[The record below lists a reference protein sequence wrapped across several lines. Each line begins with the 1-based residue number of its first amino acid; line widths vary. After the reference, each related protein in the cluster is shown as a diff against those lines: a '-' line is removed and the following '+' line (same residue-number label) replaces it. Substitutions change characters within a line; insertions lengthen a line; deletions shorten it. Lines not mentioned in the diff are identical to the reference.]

1 MRGLGINFRVR
12 IQFGQALSRINL
24 WIRETPLAAAAAAAA
39 AVQADGQTAHW
50 LHGENH
56 CWVLAQVLPSIN
68 EATLLPTCH
77 LHQLCVDAP
86 REGPGGPV
94 RGGGLFLE
102 QHAWT
107 PHGPLHSRAPSL
119 CLCLF
124 TAAPLAFAYASA
136 SFLSC
141 LSLCSF
147 SWSLSWAASLSA
159 RDRGSK
165 NGLGV
170 HNQGTLGA

>member
-56 CWVLAQVLPSIN
+56 CWVLAQVLPSNN

-86 REGPGGPV
+86 REGPKGRAGERRRLVLGAACMDAP
-94 RGGGLFLE
+94 RASSQPRPFPL
-102 QHAWT
+102 
-107 PHGPLHSRAPSL
+107 PMPLHSRAPCL
-119 CLCLF
+119 CLCLCQLPEL
-124 TAAPLAFAYASA
+124 PLPLQLLMVPQ
-136 SFLSC
+136 LSC
-141 LSLCSF
+141 QPLS
-147 SWSLSWAASLSA
+147 
-159 RDRGSK
+159 
-165 NGLGV
+165 
-170 HNQGTLGA
+170 